1 MSSESLGLQSIFIS
15 PKIAEQ
21 IFREPA
27 FVPSKLGTIPPYT
40 ALDPER
46 KREVS
51 VFENEI

>member
-1 MSSESLGLQSIFIS
+1 MSSSSLGLQSIFIS
-15 PKIAEQ
+15 PKMAEQ
-21 IFREPA
+21 FFPEPA
-27 FVPSKLGTIPPYT
+27 FFSSKLGTLPPYI